1 MLMRPKMVH
10 GCGSSRFIR
19 RNLSSVHSRRCR
31 FVSGNWVRVVI
42 FQRNDMP
49 PLSHPT
55 QQVIDELIWQED
67 RFVVSPERQCRF
79 EQLGIAKALPK

>member
-1 MLMRPKMVH
+1 MLMRLKMVL

-19 RNLSSVHSRRCR
+19 RNLSSLCSIRWR

-42 FQRNDMP
+42 FQWNDMP

-79 EQLGIAKALPK
+79 ELLGIAKALPE